1 MCVERLLYT
10 HSIHGSVGAITV
22 LGVAHESHDTT
33 IVSTPETKEETGAYI
48 IMTSLLMT
56 SSLL

>member
-10 HSIHGSVGAITV
+10 HSIHGSVGAVTV

-33 IVSTPETKEETGAYI
+33 IVSTPETKEKHVL
-48 IMTSLLMT
+48 TSL
-56 SSLL
+56 

>member
-1 MCVERLLYT
+1 MECLLYT
-10 HSIHGSVGAITV
+10 YSVHGSVGAITV

-48 IMTSLLMT
+48 IITSLLHHY
-56 SSLL
+56 